1 MIGYFFPIVFFSVHK
16 LTEQKKTDTRI
27 TTRIKYTD
35 TETNTDSDTQRHTH
49 SAIQRQKHT
58 IKPSQKG
65 RQKEIQG
72 KRKERNK
79 DTDPRQ
85 RKTHTQFLTK
95 IDTFTQRNTEIN
107 KEIWFTNLFNRELFS
122 IILHLIE

>member
-1 MIGYFFPIVFFSVHK
+1 M
-16 LTEQKKTDTRI
+16 
-27 TTRIKYTD
+27 
-35 TETNTDSDTQRHTH
+35 
-49 SAIQRQKHT
+49 QRQKHT

-79 DTDPRQ
+79 DTDPRH
-85 RKTHTQFLTK
+85 RTTHTQFLTK
-95 IDTFTQRNTEIN
+95 IDTFTYRNTEIN